1 MLKRNKMLALFLVI
15 AVLCMAIGFAAI
27 SDTLYVGG
35 TVNLDLSDGGEL
47 DKEFNENVYFVNAM
61 ATDSKV
67 TASTIG
73 ADEAGDANDK
83 YTFVIDASAFNNVGD
98 SQAITVSV
106 KNDNNVDATLT
117 LSAVAEGALADF
129 ITVTPVINTTV
140 AAGAANEMTIT
151 VTLDSVPANTATGEI
166 SFTIEAVPAN

>member
-1 MLKRNKMLALFLVI
+1 MLKRNKVLVAFMLV
-15 AVLCMAIGFAAI
+15 AVLCMSIGFAAI

-47 DKEFNENVYFVNAM
+47 DKEFNENVYFVSAM
-61 ATDSKV
+61 TTDSKV
-67 TASTIG
+67 TTSTIG
-73 ADEAGDANDK
+73 ADEAGDTNDK

-98 SQAITVSV
+98 SQAVTVSV
-106 KNDNNVDATLT
+106 QNDNNVDATLT
-117 LSAVAEGALADF
+117 LSAVTEGALANF
-129 ITVTPVINTTV
+129 ITVTPAINTTV
-140 AAGAANEMTIT
+140 AAGQANQMTIT